1 MDGNFSGI
9 LTRLLET
16 SELKSLVILIDF
28 VSVYELMRFGVEV
41 ECSNSRV
48 EKVVATTGV
57 AIIRNIMSFLN
68 YSLRIVEMF
77 QLGLALRKTFKQD
90 N

>member
-1 MDGNFSGI
+1 
-9 LTRLLET
+9 
-16 SELKSLVILIDF
+16 
-28 VSVYELMRFGVEV
+28 MRFGVEV